1 MPRKSSLTF
10 LFAAT
15 LFVSAALLFWVEP
28 LVAKMLLPLLGGA
41 PSVWNTC
48 LLFFQTLLLAGYAYA
63 LFASR
68 LLTLGQQAVAQ
79 IALLAVAALALP
91 VAISASAAATVPREG
106 DPALWL
112 LGRLLATVGLPFFA
126 LSTLGPLLQKW
137 FSATGHEDARDPY
150 FLYAASNAGSL
161 AALVGFPVAL
171 EPLLPLA
178 QQGRVWAVVYAALV
192 LLVAACAV
200 VTWRAGRGRV
210 GAAAGE
216 V

>member
-1 MPRKSSLTF
+1 MTRRTDALTF

-41 PSVWNTC
+41 PAVWNTC

-68 LLTLGQQAVAQ
+68 RLTLAQQAAAQ
-79 IALLAVAALALP
+79 VVLLAVAGAALP

-106 DPALWL
+106 DPVWWL
-112 LGRLLATVGLPFFA
+112 LGRLLATIGLPFFA

-137 FSATGHEDARDPY
+137 FSATGHEQARDPY

-161 AALVGFPVAL
+161 AALVGFPVVL

-178 QQGRVWAVVYAALV
+178 RQGRVWAFVYAALV
-192 LLVAACAV
+192 ALVASCAV
-200 VTWRAGRGRV
+200 VTWRASRRASGQ
-210 GAAAGE
+210 
-216 V
+216 